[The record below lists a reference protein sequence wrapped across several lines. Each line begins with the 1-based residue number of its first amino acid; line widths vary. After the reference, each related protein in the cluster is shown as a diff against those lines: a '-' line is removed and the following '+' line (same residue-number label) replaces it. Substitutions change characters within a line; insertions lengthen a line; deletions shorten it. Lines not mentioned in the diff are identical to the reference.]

1 MALQKWPTLGEFV
14 ERAVRNYGCTDRYTE
29 ATVQGPKGEVRFRY
43 LERTHEGRQ
52 LIAPLPDLE
61 DSDRLTPPLLEQ
73 LCRRLEIPPNI
84 FY

>member
-1 MALQKWPTLGEFV
+1 MSTGVLT
-14 ERAVRNYGCTDRYTE
+14 
-29 ATVQGPKGEVRFRY
+29 ATPKLLCKGPKGEVGFRY
-43 LERTHEGRQ
+43 LERAHEGRQ

-61 DSDRLTPPLLEQ
+61 DSDRLTRTLLEQ